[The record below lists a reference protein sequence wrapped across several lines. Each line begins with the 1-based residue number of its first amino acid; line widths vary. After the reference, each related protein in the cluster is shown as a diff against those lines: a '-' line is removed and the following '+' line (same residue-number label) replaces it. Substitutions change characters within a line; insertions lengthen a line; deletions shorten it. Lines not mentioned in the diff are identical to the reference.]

1 MLISDFIPL
10 VARSM
15 DPFYPVV
22 DEHGNFEGFVVV
34 DEIRSLLMNQD
45 FDHTMA
51 ISSIMSMP
59 SIIINTSHTF
69 IDVMHLF
76 DKSEL
81 IFLPVVENGTFIG
94 YTSRVKVYNAYREKI
109 KEQNLD

>member
-22 DEHGNFEGFVVV
+22 DEHGSFEGFVVV